1 MSQGLWVVLV
11 GLGNPH
17 LWVAP
22 VTWDP
27 CLGPVFA
34 LSSPSQPFGLLL
46 TRGILPSDL
55 PRGHSGGH
63 MGQQLGLR
71 PCDDLGLVK

>member
-1 MSQGLWVVLV
+1 MLQGLWVVLV

-22 VTWDP
+22 VTWEP
-27 CLGPVFA
+27 CLG
-34 LSSPSQPFGLLL
+34 LSLHCLLLPNLSGSL

-63 MGQQLGLR
+63 MGQQLGLT
-71 PCDDLGLVK
+71 PCDDLGLAK